1 MPRATTR
8 VRGVASGVTV
18 AAVGFLL
25 TRSAT
30 AASTTAALWLVA
42 AGLVMPIWLRVL
54 GVRTPVPNLTAA
66 GLIGHVLWG
75 LTLGGGFA
83 LGRRWLN

>member
-1 MPRATTR
+1 
-8 VRGVASGVTV
+8 
-18 AAVGFLL
+18 
-25 TRSAT
+25 
-30 AASTTAALWLVA
+30 
-42 AGLVMPIWLRVL
+42 MPIWLRVL